1 MLQPIEFLAVIVSSI
16 YGGLLARRKE
26 LDFVGV
32 FSVAFVMAF
41 GGGTLRDV
49 LLDRHPLFWIT
60 NAHYPILVFL
70 IAGVLTPLRRLPSR
84 TEHWLNIPDA
94 LGLGLFSI
102 VGAGYALEA
111 GTSSFI
117 ATLFGVI
124 TGTFGGV
131 IGDVLC
137 NDVPSIFRPST
148 PLYATCSFAGCWV
161 YIGVR
166 EVAGEP
172 VALWSGIASVLVARL
187 VALRWDVRLPAVPL
201 NRGGD
206 EPAD

>member
-1 MLQPIEFLAVIVSSI
+1 MLQLIELFAVIASSI
-16 YGGLLARRKE
+16 YGALLARRKE

-49 LLDRHPLFWIT
+49 LLDRHPLFWIS
-60 NAHYPILVFL
+60 NAHYPVLVFV
-70 IAGVLTPLRRLPSR
+70 IAAVLTPLRRLPTQ
-84 TEHWLNIPDA
+84 TERWLNVPDA
-94 LGLGLFSI
+94 LGLGLFSL

-111 GTSSFI
+111 GTTVFI

-137 NDVPSIFRPST
+137 NEVPSIFRPST
-148 PLYATCSFAGCWV
+148 PLYATCSFCGCWV
-161 YIGVR
+161 YIAVR
-166 EVAGEP
+166 QVAAEP
-172 VALWSGIASVLVARL
+172 VALWIGIATVLVMRL
-187 VALRWDVRLPAVPL
+187 IALRWDVRLPAVRL
-201 NRGGD
+201 KSSEDSGS
-206 EPAD
+206 